1 MLRVTIETDAED
13 VQGLK
18 ELLAMELEQRFGCRV
33 RVVEIERIRKK
44 EGKHERGYGVGST
57 Y

>member
-18 ELLAMELEQRFGCRV
+18 ELLAMELEQRFDCRV
-33 RVVEIERIRKK
+33 RVVEIERLDRRRK
-44 EGKHERGYGVGST
+44 GYAAHE
-57 Y
+57 

>member
-33 RVVEIERIRKK
+33 RVVEIERIGRHQK
-44 EGKHERGYGVGST
+44 GDSGA
-57 Y
+57 

>member
-18 ELLAMELEQRFGCRV
+18 ELLAMEIEQRFGCRV
-33 RVVEIERIRKK
+33 HVVEIERIRKEK
-44 EGKHERGYGVGST
+44 EGEG
-57 Y
+57 

>member
-18 ELLAMELEQRFGCRV
+18 ELLAMEIEQRFGCRV
-33 RVVEIERIRKK
+33 RVVEIERIRKEK
-44 EGKHERGYGVGST
+44 EGEG
-57 Y
+57 